1 MYKLLIAEDDP
12 AILDKLQHTID
23 WESMGFQLCGAVTS
37 GTDAMQGITLLKP
50 DVLLTDMEM
59 PGATGLELIQWIAKE
74 NYPVKTVVLSAYDH
88 YQYVRSSLRS
98 GAFDYLLKPV
108 NEEKLREL
116 FHALA
121 KTIEEEKQTWNDP
134 SQDSHYLHLSQQV
147 AFSHIFLNYLLG
159 NHTDPK
165 MLQLTL
171 DNFGIGPDSLLSIA
185 LLRPNHLYQMEQLSQ
200 QLAQLG
206 QQLAVKPFFIQYQK
220 QTVFVFPAGGMLL
233 RNFLQ
238 GLVCA
243 ESDYQ
248 CILSESVP
256 FSQLPVL
263 FQKTSTNRSLWFYLP
278 YNRIVPINLNSGT
291 QQESDPAFPQADTI
305 YNLIKR
311 NQVQP
316 LTAMLDAF
324 FSACNQAMLNPDI
337 LTIQMAD
344 LYSSVVGSLRMVQP
358 KLNADDFE
366 AFYLMLQRQTCLAQF
381 RDAVVNAFCA
391 LAESFCSLVAAKG
404 DLIDRVQ
411 EYIQQHF
418 AEDISLS
425 SLSETFYVTP
435 AYLSSLFSKRTNQ
448 TITNYLQN
456 IRLDKAA
463 ALLLDN
469 SQTVAQI
476 GAAIGYPSYPHFCRL
491 FKRRF
496 HVTPTDYRDL
506 HRL

>member
-23 WESMGFQLCGAVTS
+23 WESMGFQICGAVTS
-37 GTDAMQGITLLKP
+37 GTEAMQGITLLKP

-88 YQYVRSSLRS
+88 YRYVRSSLRA

-121 KTIEEEKQTWNDP
+121 KAIEEEKQTWSDP

-147 AFSHIFLNYLLG
+147 AFSHILLNYLLG
-159 NHTDPK
+159 NHTDPQ
-165 MLQLTL
+165 MLSLTL
-171 DNFGIGPDSLLSIA
+171 DSFGIRPESVLSIA
-185 LLRPNHLYQMEQLSQ
+185 TLRPLCNAEQISR
-200 QLAQLG
+200 QLASFG
-206 QQLAVKPFFIQYQK
+206 QHSAVKPFFVQHQK
-220 QTVFVFPAGGMLL
+220 QTAFILPADIGPF
-233 RNFLQ
+233 RSFLQ
-238 GLVCA
+238 SIVS
-243 ESDYQ
+243 EDEDYQ
-248 CILSESVP
+248 CMLSEAIP
-256 FSQLPVL
+256 FSQLPAV
-263 FQKTSTNRSLWFYLP
+263 FQKAHTNRSLWFYLP
-278 YNRIVPINLNSGT
+278 YNRIVPINLNSGA
-291 QQESDPAFPQADTI
+291 QQDYDPAFPQAATI
-305 YNLIKR
+305 YNLVKR
-311 NQVQP
+311 NQVQS

-358 KLNADDFE
+358 KLDADDFE
-366 AFYLMLQRQTCLAQF
+366 TFYLMLQRQTCLAHF

-391 LAESFCSLVAAKG
+391 LAESFSSLVAAKG

-411 EYIQQHF
+411 EYIQQHY
-418 AEDISLS
+418 AEDISLT

-476 GAAIGYPSYPHFCRL
+476 GTAIGYPSYPHFCRL

-496 HVTPTDYRDL
+496 HVTPTDYREL
-506 HRL
+506 HRR